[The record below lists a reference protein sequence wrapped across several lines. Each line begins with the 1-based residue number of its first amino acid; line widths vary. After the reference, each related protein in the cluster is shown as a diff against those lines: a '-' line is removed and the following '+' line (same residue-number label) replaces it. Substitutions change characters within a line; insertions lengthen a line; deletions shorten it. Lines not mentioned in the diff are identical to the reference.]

1 MEIKDLIEIHRR
13 EKVSPYLQ
21 NVGDDFYDRVKELI
35 KRKYSSYL
43 RVKDEDISKVS
54 LILQELENIRNIVID
69 IYETRERKIVTNALY
84 YVKSGEQIDFEN
96 LTKEEKELLQRIIEI
111 LKKTRK
117 ETLNLSPEKGE
128 TISEE
133 VEEEEEQEEEI
144 RYVTVRILQ
153 DLPAIVGIDGRIY
166 GDFKAEDVVTLPEP
180 NARAL
185 INRGEAQEIKK

>member
-1 MEIKDLIEIHRR
+1 MEIRDLIEIHRR

-35 KRKYSSYL
+35 RRKYSNYL

-54 LILQELENIRNIVID
+54 MILQELENIRNIIID

-84 YVKSGEQIDFEN
+84 YVKSGEKINFEN
-96 LTKEEKELLQRIIEI
+96 LTREENELLKRIIEV
-111 LKKTRK
+111 LKETRK
-117 ETLNLSPEKGE
+117 ETLNLSPEMEK
-128 TISEE
+128 IQEE
-133 VEEEEEQEEEI
+133 IEEEEEQEEGI

-153 DLPAIVGIDGRIY
+153 DLPAIVGIDGKIY
-166 GDFKAEDVVTLPEP
+166 GDFKAEDIVTLPEP

-185 INRGEAQEIKK
+185 INRGEAQEVKK